1 VRERLHWPGVPIRC
15 LINSMKA
22 YLDGPVREAA
32 QVYVNGV
39 SAGFIWHPPYSLDVT
54 KLLKPGEN
62 TLKIVVG
69 NTAINSLAGQAL
81 PTYRMLNQ
89 RHGER
94 FIPQG
99 MANLEPVFSGM
110 LGEVQLKLV
119 QRAPAKP

>member
-1 VRERLHWPGVPIRC
+1 
-15 LINSMKA
+15 
-22 YLDGPVREAA
+22 
-32 QVYVNGV
+32 VYVNGV
-39 SAGFIWHPPYSLDVT
+39 SAGFVWHPPYSLDVT

-81 PTYRMLNQ
+81 PTYRLLNQ

-110 LGEVQLKLV
+110 LGDVQLKLV